1 MTRRRAAKAPVP
13 HGLFVEWV
21 RLRRDAPSAGYP
33 FDLPAVAHLEDI
45 PFDQVT
51 ILVGDNG
58 TGKST
63 IVEAIAINAGFNP
76 EGGSRNLRFG
86 T

>member
-1 MTRRRAAKAPVP
+1 MV
-13 HGLFVEWV
+13 
-21 RLRRDAPSAGYP
+21 
-33 FDLPAVAHLEDI
+33 HLEDI